1 MGAVFARF
9 IIATAIVLISSAGVD
24 AQPRITGI
32 NFSKVGDLTRIGVDL
47 SQRLD
52 YRVFV
57 LNDPARVVIDLPVAK
72 WGAPTSVEDRG
83 GLVAGYRF
91 GLFDPK
97 TFRLVFD
104 LNRPVAVKLSAFD
117 GVGERAP
124 LRLNVDLEPIG
135 EAKPA
140 ATAKPLAPAGQ
151 VAAGVAPRP
160 PAVPRKSDTRR
171 VIVVDP
177 GHGGVDP
184 GAIGAGGSYEKD
196 VTLAYAK
203 EFRRVLEATGRYR
216 VVLTRESDVFLRLRD
231 RIAKARE
238 VEAELF
244 VSIHADSIGQTQT
257 SGASV
262 YTLSENASD
271 AEAAALATKEN
282 KADLIA
288 GIDLSQETPQVATIL
303 IDLAQRETMNL
314 SAVFA
319 AALVGEMGKDV
330 KLLPKPHRF
339 AGFAVL
345 KAPDVPSVLLE
356 IGYLS
361 NRSDERQLQLRTH
374 RVDVAVAMLRAIDR
388 YFASRGVIR

>member
-1 MGAVFARF
+1 MGAVLARF

-32 NFSKVGDLTRIGVDL
+32 NFSRVGDLTRIGVDL

-57 LNDPARVVIDLPVAK
+57 LNDPARVVIDLPVAR
-72 WGAPTSVEDRG
+72 WSAPTSVEDRG

-104 LNRPVAVKLSAFD
+104 LNRPVVVKLSGFEA
-117 GVGERAP
+117 VGEKAP
-124 LRLNVDLEPIG
+124 LRLNVDLESVG
-135 EAKPA
+135 EAKPVA
-140 ATAKPLAPAGQ
+140 NAKPPPAGQ
-151 VAAGVAPRP
+151 VAAGAAPRP
-160 PAVPRKSDTRR
+160 PASLRKSDTRR

-184 GAIGAGGSYEKD
+184 GAIGTGGSYEKD

-216 VVLTRESDVFLRLRD
+216 VVLTRDTDVFLRLRD

-257 SGASV
+257 NGASV

-271 AEAAALATKEN
+271 AEAAALAAQEN

-361 NRSDERQLQLRTH
+361 NRNDEKQLQRRTH
-374 RVDVAVAMLRAIDR
+374 RVDVAAAMLRAIDR
-388 YFASRGVIR
+388 YFASRGALR

>member
-1 MGAVFARF
+1 MGAVLARF
-9 IIATAIVLISSAGVD
+9 IVATAIVLISSAGVD

-47 SQRLD
+47 SQRLG
-52 YRVFV
+52 YRIFV

-104 LNRPVAVKLSAFD
+104 LNRPVVVKLSAFD
-117 GVGERAP
+117 GAGERAP
-124 LRLNVDLEPIG
+124 LRLNVDLEPVG

-140 ATAKPLAPAGQ
+140 ANAKPPPVGQ
-151 VAAGVAPRP
+151 VAAGAAPRP
-160 PAVPRKSDTRR
+160 PVTPHKSDTRR

-184 GAIGAGGSYEKD
+184 GAIGTGGSYEKD

-203 EFRRVLEATGRYR
+203 EFRRALEATGRYR
-216 VVLTRESDVFLRLRD
+216 VVLTRETDVFLRLRD

-257 SGASV
+257 NGASV

-271 AEAAALATKEN
+271 AEAAALAAKEN

-288 GIDLSQETPQVATIL
+288 GIDLSQETSQVATIL

-361 NRSDERQLQLRTH
+361 NRSDERQLQQRTH
-374 RVDVAVAMLRAIDR
+374 RVDVAAAMLRAIDR
-388 YFASRGVIR
+388 YFASRGVLR